1 MGGASNFV
9 HLPGVYLNGATLYL
23 DYFGYVGTKEPLHQN
38 KDATAQFVLFRFM
51 VRIRN

>member
-1 MGGASNFV
+1 MKTRIRSPS
-9 HLPGVYLNGATLYL
+9 LYKYTL
-23 DYFGYVGTKEPLHQN
+23 DDFGDVGTKEPLHQN